1 MQRRLRLASWIVLA
15 CLPGVA
21 TAALD
26 LRQATMDRLDNGLEL
41 IVLEEHSLPVVS
53 VQMLYRTGARD
64 EQYGRTGLAH
74 YLEHMAFR
82 ATENFPATQVTSRI
96 SGVGGE
102 WHGYTWIDQ
111 TTYFETLPK
120 DQLDLALRIEA
131 DRLGR
136 LLIPE
141 KEVEAERGAV
151 LAELHGY
158 ENDPATVLNDAVVY
172 TSLLAHPY
180 RNNTI
185 GWESDVRA
193 IGRDDLVAFYREHY
207 KAANAVLVVVGD
219 VDTKAVRK
227 RVAELFGKYPAS
239 EPTPPPNTPEPPQVG
254 ERRVNLEGAGEAS
267 YFEIVYRAPAAGS
280 PDFPAFVLMQELLG
294 GSDGVNFDQ
303 GLSGAPVRDGSLLEQ
318 VADEMETWR
327 PPAAQPYIFAISG
340 SVPAGTDRKEIEDV
354 IEARVAMLRDETT
367 SEKRMTVARGRVHAE
382 LVFDVETTEDA
393 AHQLAFY
400 AGLDALGPFLAL
412 PQAIDGA
419 TAEQVQDIAVR
430 YLQPHQR
437 TIGWYHAGKPVTIA
451 QIAPAPAE
459 DTVAETPP
467 PAPESVKATPPSPP
481 VVAPLRNGVTAIV
494 QRVPLSPAAYVR
506 VLVPSGAVEIGNG
519 ASADPLAWDVT
530 SIGVRS
536 TSAEIGDAV
545 GTAAAAVG
553 GAKAG
558 TAETAH
564 GVSDPES
571 RLELAFE
578 ELLGMEPPENAPEIG
593 PALVVAVGDLDIA
606 KTLNLLE
613 SSIGQMKASA
623 PARTTKLKVRKEKDK
638 DMLRVRLEHPIA
650 QAQLGYVVPAPS
662 PTSKD
667 SLAWRL
673 LLWVLS
679 HGYEGRLGTEAI
691 AKRGLVYYVD
701 SRYRSD
707 GDRAVVSL
715 AMGVDPAKVEP
726 MEQLLRAQLALLQ
739 SSPPTE
745 EELAEAKR
753 NFLGRMQTAAESNK
767 EISAKLALEWLWY
780 ERLLEPG
787 EMEKMLAA
795 ITTKDLAK
803 AVPAFTSGVFALVSN

>member
-21 TAALD
+21 AAALD

-64 EQYGRTGLAH
+64 EEYGRTGLAH

-82 ATENFPATQVTSRI
+82 ATENFPATQVTTRI

-303 GLSGAPVRDGSLLEQ
+303 GLSGAPVRDGSLLKG
-318 VADEMETWR
+318 VADEMETWL

-340 SVPAGTDRKEIEDV
+340 SVPAGTDTKEIEDA
-354 IEARVAMLRDETT
+354 IEARVAILRDEAT
-367 SEKRMTVARGRVHAE
+367 SEKRMAVARGRVHAE

-400 AGLDALGPFLAL
+400 AGLNALGPFLAL
-412 PQAIDGA
+412 PQAIDGT

-459 DTVAETPP
+459 DTVTETPP

-481 VVAPLRNGVTAIV
+481 VVAPLP
-494 QRVPLSPAAYVR
+494 QRRHCHRATCPAEPGRIRARARAFRRGRDRERRVGGSARVEHDLDRRALDLRGDRRRRRDRRRRCGRRKGGHGRDGARRVR
-506 VLVPSGAVEIGNG
+506 SRVAPRARIRGAARHG
-519 ASADPLAWDVT
+519 AAGEGARDRTGARRRGGRPRHRQDAQPARELDRADE
-530 SIGVRS
+530 GVR
-536 TSAEIGDAV
+536 TR
-545 GTAAAAVG
+545 
-553 GAKAG
+553 
-558 TAETAH
+558 AH
-564 GVSDPES
+564 D
-571 RLELAFE
+571 
-578 ELLGMEPPENAPEIG
+578 
-593 PALVVAVGDLDIA
+593 
-606 KTLNLLE
+606 
-613 SSIGQMKASA
+613 
-623 PARTTKLKVRKEKDK
+623 
-638 DMLRVRLEHPIA
+638 
-650 QAQLGYVVPAPS
+650 
-662 PTSKD
+662 
-667 SLAWRL
+667 
-673 LLWVLS
+673 
-679 HGYEGRLGTEAI
+679 
-691 AKRGLVYYVD
+691 
-701 SRYRSD
+701 
-707 GDRAVVSL
+707 
-715 AMGVDPAKVEP
+715 
-726 MEQLLRAQLALLQ
+726 
-739 SSPPTE
+739 
-745 EELAEAKR
+745 
-753 NFLGRMQTAAESNK
+753 
-767 EISAKLALEWLWY
+767 
-780 ERLLEPG
+780 
-787 EMEKMLAA
+787 
-795 ITTKDLAK
+795 
-803 AVPAFTSGVFALVSN
+803 